1 MASWGGCPP
10 EYSHFGYSA
19 NNPDHGSPPPSRY
32 DHVSTYEHLRS
43 KARSHSMASNLGNG
57 NGNPK
62 RRASMRSQTQPIII
76 DDVDEA
82 RYVYIRPRPTGTHFY
97 QRRSKAD
104 PHFSSTQVRDDDEF
118 DEPVRR
124 ESQAER
130 PRTRRAS
137 QPTTE
142 RPRSSPT
149 KKATPAK
156 THREATEEDRIRHGI
171 KAGYS
176 TKNWDPTEKPI
187 LLLGSVFDA
196 NSMGKY
202 IYDWTVAHYKA
213 GTPMSE
219 VAGDLWLLLI
229 RLAGKMKRAEA
240 GVPRIRSKSKR
251 IMVQDF
257 INRGQKHWATLTRLL
272 KDCEEYMWID
282 ATEDAK
288 TGAKTMSKNAGSEL
302 VKGLFGR
309 DRRLEKTEK
318 LMQRLR
324 NWILDFEADAE
335 DVLR

>member
-1 MASWGGCPP
+1 MAGN
-10 EYSHFGYSA
+10 F
-19 NNPDHGSPPPSRY
+19 
-32 DHVSTYEHLRS
+32 
-43 KARSHSMASNLGNG
+43 GNG

-82 RYVYIRPRPTGTHFY
+82 DYPPRYTYIRPRPKGTQSY
-97 QRRSKAD
+97 TRRSKAD
-104 PHFSSTQVRDDDEF
+104 PPFSFIQVHDDNDDF
-118 DEPVRR
+118 DEPIRR

-130 PRTRRAS
+130 LRTRRAS

-149 KKATPAK
+149 KKATPTKATPTK

-240 GVPRIRSKSKR
+240 GLPRIRSKSKR

-282 ATEDAK
+282 AKEDEK